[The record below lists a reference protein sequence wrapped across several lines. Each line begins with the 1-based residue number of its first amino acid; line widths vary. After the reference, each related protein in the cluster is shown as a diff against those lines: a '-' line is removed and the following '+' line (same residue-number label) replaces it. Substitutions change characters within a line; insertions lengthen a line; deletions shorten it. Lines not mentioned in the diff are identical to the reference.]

1 MLFLSKVRI
10 SLKLFFLPKGNKRK
24 GGGAQGRQRKRAA
37 AAAQG
42 FILLLFSCCLAHL
55 VTKIQTSFD
64 AARVRERERANP
76 KEEEVGRNTQLFCP
90 CYIPG
95 NKRKYKAL
103 IEKEKEFFF
112 FFSSSIFFFI
122 PRLNCCATQF
132 FVSCFSLLLF
142 SIVTVDGSSFFFFF
156 FFFFSV
162 RRSAAVASSSFSQI
176 GFDKR
181 DGRDRELA
189 SRRRDRAR

>member
-76 KEEEVGRNTQLFCP
+76 KEEEVGRKTQLFCP

-112 FFSSSIFFFI
+112 LFFFVHFLLHSQIELLCNPIFCVLFFSPFIFN
-122 PRLNCCATQF
+122 RN
-132 FVSCFSLLLF
+132 
-142 SIVTVDGSSFFFFF
+142 
-156 FFFFSV
+156 
-162 RRSAAVASSSFSQI
+162 R
-176 GFDKR
+176 
-181 DGRDRELA
+181 
-189 SRRRDRAR
+189 